1 MGVDRI
7 FSSGTRLVFFGR
19 SSFSPGSSRRRL
31 LPLEFPPDKVVGIE
45 EEVEGEDEDEV
56 DADFDDESAD

>member
-1 MGVDRI
+1 
-7 FSSGTRLVFFGR
+7 
-19 SSFSPGSSRRRL
+19 L